1 MNINSVKNAAAS
13 WFAQVPLVGKIC
25 AVLAVV
31 CLFFLIF
38 PFTSVPE
45 KYEVYKAKVIESDGE
60 LILNGFDLPSG
71 LKAPDYLID
80 IEEKELKKV
89 SAKLFV
95 KAIIDEDGNIYLT
108 SRTCPND
115 EIAGHLAAEIASRA
129 RTKWLVLFLVF
140 AVAAALSS
148 IPNLGEKAQKLWSI
162 IAQKG
167 KEEFAKAKEKALQK
181 PEDTNE

>member
-1 MNINSVKNAAAS
+1 MNTNSVKNAATS

-38 PFTSVPE
+38 PFASVPE
-45 KYEVYKAKVIESDGE
+45 DYTVYKANVMEKNGE
-60 LILNGFDLPSG
+60 LILIGMGMPKG
-71 LKAPDYLID
+71 LKAPEYLID
-80 IEEKELKKV
+80 QKDEEVVNRLPV
-89 SAKLFV
+89 R
-95 KAIIDEDGNIYLT
+95 AIVDGDENVYIT
-108 SRTCPND
+108 SRLCP
-115 EIAGHLAAEIASRA
+115 ESEVEGYFAAEIASRA
-129 RTKWLVLFLVF
+129 RTKWFVLFLVF

-181 PEDTNE
+181 PEDANE